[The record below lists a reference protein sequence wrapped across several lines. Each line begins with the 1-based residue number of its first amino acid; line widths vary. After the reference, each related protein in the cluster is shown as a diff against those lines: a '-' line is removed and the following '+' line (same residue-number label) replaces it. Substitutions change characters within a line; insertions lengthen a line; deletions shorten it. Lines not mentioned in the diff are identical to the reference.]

1 MNPPSGRVLAT
12 RRRAAR
18 ACALSLAL
26 HAPVASA
33 QTFWTHYA
41 RSEARPGLVGEWG
54 VAAVN
59 VAAPLWIASVDEA
72 DRPITFNGQSGP
84 VVGRQRLYALGR
96 SGGISRL
103 FAFRRADGACLW
115 SSPVPNP
122 VTDSW
127 SSPAL
132 DEGSNTIIV
141 AAGNRVLSFDAE
153 SGTQIWSATLS
164 RNIVNASPLLTP
176 EVPRRIFITDA
187 DGFGMSGRLY
197 CINADPFDAARN
209 PHPPGQILWSTIIG
223 GSSGNSPAYAG
234 DRIFVATV
242 GEFGF
247 SAGSILAF
255 DARATAPHAPLWAY
269 ENTEPIGFFGGLSAR
284 NGEVYAASYAF
295 SGGQNAA
302 NLVKLDAAS
311 GSLLWSVPCNR
322 TDAIPIILDDGRII
336 LSGGIAG
343 FGASPSIQLFQDN
356 VSHATQLWDSAIA
369 TWIDANSNGLRDPGE
384 YLSIGGWTHQPLAL
398 TTPTSTR
405 LLVGTLPAGTSTA
418 TPCTHLRLIDLS
430 VAPTSPSFI
439 VQTFIG
445 AGSTPALVGAS
456 VFTIGAGGLHA
467 FGPDLDVNRDG
478 WIDAEDL
485 HAWEASGPVPGTR
498 DVDRNGI
505 TNDADRRLLIEE
517 IRRDEHRDMAGPLGV
532 RGRR

>member
-1 MNPPSGRVLAT
+1 MAT

-18 ACALSLAL
+18 ACALLLAL

-84 VVGRQRLYALGR
+84 VVDRQRLYALGR

-127 SSPAL
+127 SSPAI
-132 DEGSNTIIV
+132 DEGSNNIIV
-141 AAGNRVLSFDAE
+141 AAGNRVLSFDAD
-153 SGTQIWSATLS
+153 SGTQNWSATLS

-176 EVPRRIFITDA
+176 EAPRRIFITDA

-209 PHPPGQILWSTIIG
+209 PHAPGQILWSTVIG
-223 GSSGNSPAYAG
+223 GTSGNSPAYAG
-234 DRIFVATV
+234 GRIFVATV

-255 DARATAPHAPLWAY
+255 DARATAPHAPLWVY
-269 ENTEPIGFFGGLSAR
+269 QNTEPFGFFGGLSIKEGNAF
-284 NGEVYAASYAF
+284 AASYAF
-295 SGGQNAA
+295 GGGQNAA

-322 TDAIPIILDDGRII
+322 TDAIPIILDNGRII

-356 VSHATQLWDSAIA
+356 GSDATQLWDSAIA
-369 TWIDANSNGLRDPGE
+369 TWIDANSNGLRDTGE
-384 YLSIGGWTHQPLAL
+384 YLSVGGWTHQPVAI
-398 TTPTSTR
+398 TTTTSAH
-405 LLVGTLPAGTSTA
+405 LLVGTLPTGTGTA
-418 TPCTHLRLIDLS
+418 APCTNLRLIDLS
-430 VAPTSPSFI
+430 VAPSSPSFI

-456 VFTIGAGGLHA
+456 VYTIGAGGLHA

-498 DVDRNGI
+498 DIDRNGI

-532 RGRR
+532 RGHR